1 MERMYS
7 NRLYTTLYNVFF
19 VVPGQ
24 GADYVFE

>member
-7 NRLYTTLYNVFF
+7 NGLYTTLYHVFF